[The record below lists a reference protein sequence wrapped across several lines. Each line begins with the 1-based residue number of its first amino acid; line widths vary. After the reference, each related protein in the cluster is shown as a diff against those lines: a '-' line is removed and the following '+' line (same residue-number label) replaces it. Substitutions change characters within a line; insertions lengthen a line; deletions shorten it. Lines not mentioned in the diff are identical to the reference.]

1 MSSIP
6 DSNLASKDPD
16 NRLWTHA
23 FERRMDAETVR
34 DCLLQISG
42 QLDLKIT
49 GGSTIKR
56 LSQYDNEYQH
66 ADNPMF
72 CRSVFVPTFRNSV
85 LDAFEIFDA
94 ANPNSVV
101 GRRNE
106 STRPAQA
113 LYLMNSPF
121 VAAQAKD
128 AALRVLKS
136 EDFQAADMDSR
147 VNFVFRR
154 CVGRLPV
161 PEEKSVVME
170 IVGDDP
176 NSETA
181 WAEVFHSLFASFSF
195 RHLQ

>member
-1 MSSIP
+1 MSSVP
-6 DSNLASKDPD
+6 DSSVASSDPG

-23 FERRMDAETVR
+23 FERRLDAETVR

-42 QLDLKIT
+42 QLDLKIV
-49 GGSTIKR
+49 GGSTIER
-56 LSQYDNEYQH
+56 ISQYDNEYQH
-66 ADNPMF
+66 ADHPMF

-128 AALRVLKS
+128 AAQRVLKS
-136 EDFQAADMDSR
+136 EDFQNSDADSR

-154 CVGRLPV
+154 CLGRLPA
-161 PEEKSVVME
+161 PDERGIVME
-170 IVGDDP
+170 IVGEDP
-176 NSETA
+176 GSENA
-181 WAEVFHSLFASFSF
+181 WSEVFHSLFASFSF